1 MSDPK
6 TDFKDPAPLQDR
18 IAIRAYE
25 LYLERGCQDGHDV
38 EDWLAAETELMGLPV
53 KPARE
58 PIQPEA
64 KRAAATR

>member
-1 MSDPK
+1 MSDPNS
-6 TDFKDPAPLQDR
+6 DLKDPSPLQER

-25 LYLERGCQDGHDV
+25 LYVERGYQDGRDL

-58 PIQPEA
+58 INRPEA